1 MIYQQGPFTGLKINL
16 TPNMTA
22 YLKFDARQIC
32 CDVHFVESYEAF
44 MGGATTKEQKQLL
57 VEHFIGR
64 THESIKQELDSL
76 EQEQIYRIRAGN
88 FSHLITYKLD
98 FLLEHANAG
107 IMERPLPVIDQTILL
122 DILQGE

>member
-22 YLKFDARQIC
+22 HLKFDARQIC
-32 CDVHFVESYEAF
+32 CDVYFVESYEAL
-44 MGGATTKEQKQLL
+44 MGSATIKEQKQLL

-64 THESIKQELDSL
+64 TQESIEQELGGL
-76 EQEQIYRIRAGN
+76 EQAQIDRIRAGN
-88 FSHLITYKLD
+88 FNHLKTYNLD
-98 FLLEHANAG
+98 LLLEHASAG
-107 IMERPLPVIDQTILL
+107 IMEQPLPAIDQTILL